1 MRGQIFQFIVDAVKE
16 NAIELKQDSIL
27 ADLIDSVTFV
37 KMVVALESEFDFEFE
52 DEMLSVSKFPTVND
66 LVDFVEKQALGSNG
80 KIT

>member
-66 LVDFVEKQALGSNG
+66 LVDFVEKQTLGSNG